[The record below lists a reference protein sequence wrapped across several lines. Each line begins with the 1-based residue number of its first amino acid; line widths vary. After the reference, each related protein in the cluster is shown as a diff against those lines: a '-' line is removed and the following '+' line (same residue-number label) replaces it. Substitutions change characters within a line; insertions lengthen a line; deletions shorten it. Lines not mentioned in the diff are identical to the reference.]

1 MKKTVKKAVQKAMPK
16 PDLALMGLADAARAV
31 AQGKVTAQA
40 LTEACLARITDW
52 QPRVNA
58 FLKLEADAAL
68 KAAKAVDRARKRGAK
83 LGRLA
88 GVPLA
93 HKDMYYRA
101 GKETSCGSAIRRH
114 WKATETA
121 TALQRLD
128 AEGALDLGRLNM
140 AEFAF
145 GPTGHNYHYGHA
157 HNPWNT
163 DRITGGSSS
172 GSAAAVAARMVFGAL
187 GSDTGGSIRQPAHYC
202 GLVGMKPTWGRVS
215 RAAAMPLSFSLD
227 TVGPLTRRVEDSAL
241 LMEILAGADPRDPTA
256 SMQAVGAYVAAA
268 KSGAVRGLKLA
279 VPRRYFW
286 DKLNKPSAECLE
298 AALKLLSKL
307 GVKIVEMTPPD
318 MEMVTAASFVMI
330 SAEAAALHASWL
342 RTRPNLY
349 SDQVRGRLENGLAV
363 SAADYI
369 DSQRWRSEATAAF
382 LKAMNG
388 ADAVFAPVADR
399 PAPTIEE
406 TDVAGKPEAAKTI
419 AALTRLTRPIN
430 YLGLPAMTVPAGFV
444 RGGLPIGFQLIGKPF
459 DEAML
464 YRIAGAYEAKQP
476 CHQQVPV

>member
-1 MKKTVKKAVQKAMPK
+1 MSQDP
-16 PDLALMGLADAARAV
+16 ALLGLVEAARAV
-31 AQGKVTAQA
+31 AQGKLTAQA
-40 LTEACLARITDW
+40 LTEACLARVEAW
-52 QPRVNA
+52 QPRLNA
-58 FLKLEADAAL
+58 FIRLEAEAAI
-68 KAAKAVDRARKRGAK
+68 KAAKAADRARKRGVK
-83 LGRLA
+83 GGPLA

-101 GKETSCGSAIRRH
+101 GRETSCGSAIRRH

-128 AEGALDLGRLNM
+128 AAGALDLGRLNM

-157 HNPWNT
+157 RNPWNT

-172 GSAAAVAARMVFGAL
+172 GSAAAVAARLVFGAL
-187 GSDTGGSIRQPAHYC
+187 GSDTGGSIRQPAHFC

-215 RAAAMPLSFSLD
+215 RAACMPLSYSLD

-241 LMEILAGADPRDPTA
+241 LLNLLAGADPRDPTA
-256 SMQAVGAYVAAA
+256 SMAPVEDYLRAAR
-268 KSGAVRGLKLA
+268 SGAVRGLKLA

-286 DKLNKPSAECLE
+286 DKLNKPSAALLE
-298 AALKLLSKL
+298 QAL
-307 GVKIVEMTPPD
+307 GVFAKFGVRIIEMTPPD
-318 MEMVTAASFVMI
+318 MDAITAAANVI
-330 SAEAAALHASWL
+330 VSAEAAALHGNWL

-349 SDQVRGRLENGLAV
+349 SDQVRARLENGLAL
-363 SAADYI
+363 SAIDYI
-369 DSQRWRSEATAAF
+369 DAQRWRSDAITGF

-388 ADAVFAPVADR
+388 ADAVFAPVGDR

-406 TDVAGKPEAAKTI
+406 TDVAGRPEAGKTI

-444 RGGLPIGFQLIGKPF
+444 RGGLPVGFQLIGRPF
-459 DEAML
+459 GEALL
-464 YRIAGAYEAKQP
+464 YRLAGAFEMKVPA
-476 CHQQVPV
+476 HERVPV

>member
-1 MKKTVKKAVQKAMPK
+1 MSKKPSDT
-16 PDLALMGLADAARAV
+16 ALINLGLAEAVRAV
-31 AQGKVTAQA
+31 ARGLVTSQA
-40 LTEACLARITDW
+40 LTEASLARIAEW
-52 QPRVNA
+52 QPKVNA
-58 FLKLEADAAL
+58 FLKLEGEVAL
-68 KAAKAVDRARKRGAK
+68 KTAKGVDRARKRGVK

-93 HKDMYYRA
+93 HKDMFYRV
-101 GKETSCGSAIRRH
+101 GKESSCGSAIRRH

-128 AEGALDLGRLNM
+128 AAGALDLGRLNM

-157 HNPWNT
+157 RNPWNT
-163 DRITGGSSS
+163 ARITGGSSS

-215 RAAAMPLSFSLD
+215 RAAAMPLSYSLD

-256 SMQAVGAYVAAA
+256 SSLPVDAYVKAAQ
-268 KSGAVRGLKLA
+268 SGVVRGLKIA

-286 DKLNKPSAECLE
+286 DKLNKPSAELLE
-298 AALKLLSKL
+298 GALKVFAKL
-307 GVKIVEMTPPD
+307 GVKIIEMTPPD
-318 MEMVTAASFVMI
+318 MEMITAASFVMV
-330 SAEAAALHASWL
+330 SAEASALHASWL
-342 RTRPNLY
+342 RTRPSLY
-349 SDQVRGRLENGLAV
+349 SDQVRGRLENGLAL
-363 SAADYI
+363 SAVDYI
-369 DSQRWRSEATAAF
+369 DSQRWRSAATAAF
-382 LKAMNG
+382 LNAMNG
-388 ADAVFAPVADR
+388 ADAVFAPVADK
-399 PAPTIEE
+399 PAPTIAE

-430 YLGLPAMTVPAGFV
+430 YLGLPSMTIPAGFV
-444 RGGLPIGFQLIGKPF
+444 RGGLPVGFQLIGKPF

-464 YRIAGAYEAKQP
+464 YRLGGAFESRQPTYE
-476 CHQQVPV
+476 QVPR

>member
-1 MKKTVKKAVQKAMPK
+1 MSKKPSDTT
-16 PDLALMGLADAARAV
+16 LINLGLAEAARAV
-31 AQGKVTAQA
+31 AKGQTSAQA
-40 LTEACLARITDW
+40 LTEASLARIAEW
-52 QPRVNA
+52 QPKVNA
-58 FLKLEADAAL
+58 FLKLEGEAAL
-68 KAAKAVDRARKRGAK
+68 KAAKAVDRARKRGVK

-101 GKETSCGSAIRRH
+101 GKESTCGSAIRRH

-215 RAAAMPLSFSLD
+215 RAAAMPLSYSLD

-256 SMQAVGAYVAAA
+256 SSLPVDAYVKAVQ
-268 KSGAVRGLKLA
+268 SGAVRGLKIAL
-279 VPRRYFW
+279 PRRYFW
-286 DKLNKPSAECLE
+286 DKLNKPSAELLE
-298 AALKLLSKL
+298 GALKVFVKL
-307 GVKIVEMTPPD
+307 GVKIIEMTPPD
-318 MEMVTAASFVMI
+318 MEMITAASFVMV
-330 SAEAAALHASWL
+330 SAEASALHASWL
-342 RTRPNLY
+342 RTRPSLY
-349 SDQVRGRLENGLAV
+349 SDQVRGRLENGLAL
-363 SAADYI
+363 SAVDYI

-388 ADAVFAPVADR
+388 ADAVFAPVADK
-399 PAPTIEE
+399 PAPTIAE

-430 YLGLPAMTVPAGFV
+430 YLGLPSMTIPAGFV
-444 RGGLPIGFQLIGKPF
+444 RGGLPVGFQLIGKPF

-464 YRIAGAYEAKQP
+464 YRLGGAFESRQPTYE
-476 CHQQVPV
+476 QVPR